1 MKQITF
7 FLLYFLPFTGVSQ
20 TTPVSGKESI
30 SDPKLK
36 IGMVIYSNDPE
47 TVWNAFRFGNF
58 AIGEGDS
65 VKMFLLAKGVESE
78 SLNTDKFK
86 VTDQIKR
93 FIENGGKIFACGT
106 CLTIRNK
113 EGSEMCPLSTMQ
125 DMYDIVKW
133 SNKVITF

>member
-30 SDPKLK
+30 SDRKFK

>member
-1 MKQITF
+1 MKQII
-7 FLLYFLPFTGVSQ
+7 FLLVYLLPFIGTSQ
-20 TTPVSGKESI
+20 TTNVPGKESI
-30 SDPKLK
+30 PDTKMK

-65 VKMFLLAKGVESE
+65 VNMFLLAKGVEAE
-78 SLNTDKFK
+78 SLNSDKFK

-93 FIENGGKIFACGT
+93 FVENGGKIFACGT
-106 CLTIRNK
+106 CLTIRKK

>member
-1 MKQITF
+1 MKQIIF
-7 FLLYFLPFTGVSQ
+7 FLLYLLPFIGISQ
-20 TTPVSGKESI
+20 TSPVSVKESI
-30 SDPKLK
+30 PDPKIK

-65 VKMFLLAKGVESE
+65 VKVFLLAKGVEAE
-78 SLNTDKFK
+78 SLNSDKFK

-93 FIENGGKIFACGT
+93 FVENGGKIFACGT
-106 CLTIRNK
+106 CLAIRNK

>member
-1 MKQITF
+1 MKQII
-7 FLLYFLPFTGVSQ
+7 FLLAFFPFIGLSQ
-20 TTPVSGKESI
+20 TTPVSVKESI
-30 SDPKLK
+30 PDPKMK

-58 AIGEGDS
+58 ALDEGDS
-65 VKMFLLAKGVESE
+65 VKVFLLAKGVECE
-78 SLNTDKFK
+78 TLNTDKFK
-86 VTDQIKR
+86 VTDQIRR
-93 FIENGGKIFACGT
+93 FVENGGKVFSCGS
-106 CLTIRNK
+106 CLTIRKK

>member
-1 MKQITF
+1 MKQII
-7 FLLYFLPFTGVSQ
+7 FLLAFLPLIGLSQ
-20 TTPVSGKESI
+20 TKPVSVKETI
-30 SDPKLK
+30 LDPKMK

-65 VKMFLLAKGVESE
+65 VKVFLLAKGVECE
-78 SLNTDKFK
+78 TLNTDKFK

-93 FIENGGKIFACGT
+93 FVENGGKIFACGT
-106 CLTIRNK
+106 CLTIRKK